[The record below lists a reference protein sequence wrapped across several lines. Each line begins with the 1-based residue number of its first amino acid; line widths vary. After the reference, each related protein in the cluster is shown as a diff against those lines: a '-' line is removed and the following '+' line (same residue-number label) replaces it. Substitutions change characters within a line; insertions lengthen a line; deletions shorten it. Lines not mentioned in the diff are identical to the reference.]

1 MKLEQKK
8 EAVRRM
14 KLLKLLNDGRN
25 SPVADFIE
33 NDEVWKSEFHG
44 ILYYLDKEE
53 REIVKA
59 TELKYKKDDMKVYH
73 CYKAHTE
80 FGDILYMLYVSNTT
94 KPKDF
99 DDDLRDG
106 ITFVY
111 AYNMSEPMFSE
122 FGSAYVKSAFGG
134 IIIR

>member
-1 MKLEQKK
+1 MTFEMKK

-14 KLLKLLNDGRN
+14 KLLRLLNTSKN
-25 SPVADFIE
+25 SPISDFID

-44 ILYYLDKEE
+44 ILYYLDKDEKKIVEE
-53 REIVKA
+53 
-59 TELKYKKDDMKVYH
+59 TERKYQRMGMKVYH

-80 FGDILYMLYVSNTT
+80 FGDILYMLYVSKNN
-94 KPKDF
+94 DAEQF
-99 DDDLRDG
+99 DEDLRDG

-122 FGSAYVKSAFGG
+122 FGSVYVHSVYGG
-134 IIIR
+134 IMMK

>member
-1 MKLEQKK
+1 MKLEMKK

-14 KLLKLLNDGRN
+14 KMLRLFNSTRN
-25 SPVADFIE
+25 SPIADFIE

-44 ILYYLDKEE
+44 ILYYLNDEE
-53 REIVKA
+53 RRIVEE
-59 TELKYKKDDMKVYH
+59 TEKKYQRMEMKVYH

-80 FGDILYMLYVSNTT
+80 FGDILYMLYVSKN
-94 KPKDF
+94 KDGKQF
-99 DDDLRDG
+99 DEDLADG

-122 FGSAYVKSAFGG
+122 FGSVYVQSAYGG
-134 IIIR
+134 IIVK